1 MDSSSASVGSRS
13 QSSSSVACRSHQ
25 ASRVGGGLLV
35 DRRVG
40 EQRPLAELGG
50 RLEAL
55 DLEQLGQLPLQRRL
69 APRLP
74 FRAPS
79 SAATLSE
86 NGTPSTILSKPDP
99 MLFRQII
106 HEDLGCA
113 SYLVGDPAPGV
124 AAVVDPQWDI
134 DPYLNLARLHGVRI
148 EHVLETHNHADHV
161 SGHGRLA
168 RATGATIHVSELAE
182 AEYEHE
188 PFADGWTLEL
198 GEAVSIEAIHTPGHR
213 PEHTS
218 FLLRDA
224 ERGGDPVAVLSGDSL
239 FVGDVARPD
248 LAVEPREGAAGI
260 FRSLHERLLA
270 LPDEVE
276 VWPGHLGGSLC
287 GSSGI
292 DLKTSSTIGFERRH
306 NRALA
311 FADEAEFVEDA
322 VASIG
327 ERPPNVEHIVALN
340 RGPLIESIGSPA
352 RLTPRR
358 FEAAIAAGAFAVDS
372 RTNEQFDE
380 AHIPGAISASA
391 YDTGFAT
398 KVAQVVPPDGEVV
411 VVAASDGNELE
422 AAELLAAVGL
432 RVRGFLGGGMSA
444 WRAEERPVARIE
456 PIGPERAGRSCS
468 RATSHRWSS
477 TCAAPASTPTGH
489 IAGSLHIP
497 YGELARRLDE
507 LPRDRALA
515 TICKGGKRSGL
526 AASVLQRE
534 GFETIH
540 VARGGVGTWKTEG
553 RPVETRS
560 ACVGDHPGRGST

>member
-1 MDSSSASVGSRS
+1 
-13 QSSSSVACRSHQ
+13 
-25 ASRVGGGLLV
+25 
-35 DRRVG
+35 
-40 EQRPLAELGG
+40 
-50 RLEAL
+50 
-55 DLEQLGQLPLQRRL
+55 
-69 APRLP
+69 
-74 FRAPS
+74 
-79 SAATLSE
+79 
-86 NGTPSTILSKPDP
+86 

-113 SYLVGDPAPGV
+113 SYLVGDPASGE
-124 AAVVDPQWDI
+124 AAVIDPQWDV
-134 DPYLNLARLHGVRI
+134 DPYINLARLHGVRI

-168 RATGATIHVSELAE
+168 RATGATIHVSELAG

-188 PFADGWTLEL
+188 PLADGSTVEL
-198 GEAVSIEAIHTPGHR
+198 GEAVTIEALHTPGHR

-224 ERGGDPVAVLSGDSL
+224 GRGGDPVAVLSGDSL

-260 FRSLHERLLA
+260 FRSLHGRLLT

-292 DLKTSSTIGFERRH
+292 DLKTSTTIGFERRH

-311 FADEAEFVEDA
+311 ISDEEEFVEDA
-322 VASIG
+322 VGSIG
-327 ERPPNVEHIVALN
+327 ERPPNVEHIVTLN
-340 RGPLIESIGSPA
+340 RGPLIESISAPA

-411 VVAASDGNELE
+411 VVAASDGHEQD

-432 RVRGFLGGGMSA
+432 KVRGFLGGGMSA

-456 PIGPERAGRSCS
+456 PIGPGELAQMLEGDEPPLVIDVRGAGEY
-468 RATSHRWSS
+468 AD
-477 TCAAPASTPTGH
+477 GH
-489 IAGSLHIP
+489 IADSLHIP
-497 YGELARRLDE
+497 YGELARRLEE

-540 VARGGVGTWKTEG
+540 VARGGVGTWQQEG
-553 RPVETRS
+553 RPVETG
-560 ACVGDHPGRGST
+560 AVPA

>member
-1 MDSSSASVGSRS
+1 
-13 QSSSSVACRSHQ
+13 
-25 ASRVGGGLLV
+25 
-35 DRRVG
+35 
-40 EQRPLAELGG
+40 
-50 RLEAL
+50 
-55 DLEQLGQLPLQRRL
+55 
-69 APRLP
+69 
-74 FRAPS
+74 
-79 SAATLSE
+79 
-86 NGTPSTILSKPDP
+86 
-99 MLFRQII
+99 MLFRQVI

-113 SYLVGDPAPGV
+113 SYLVGDSDSGV

-134 DPYLNLARLHGVRI
+134 EPYLQLSRLHGVEIR
-148 EHVLETHNHADHV
+148 HVLETHNHADHV

-168 RATGATIHVSELAE
+168 RATGARIHVNRLAE

-188 PFADGWTLEL
+188 AIDDGWTLAL
-198 GEAVSIEAIHTPGHR
+198 GEGASIEAIHTPGHR

-224 ERGGDPVAVLSGDSL
+224 ARGGDPVAVLTGDSL

-248 LAVEPREGAAGI
+248 LAIEPREGAAGI
-260 FRSLHERLLA
+260 FRSLHQRLLA

-311 FADEAEFVEDA
+311 FEDEESFVEDA
-322 VASIG
+322 VGSVG

-340 RGPLIESIGSPA
+340 RGPLVEAIGSPA
-352 RLTPRR
+352 RLTPLS
-358 FEAAIAAGAFAVDS
+358 FEAAIAKGAIAVDS

-398 KVAQVVPPDGEVV
+398 KVAQVVPPETEVV
-411 VVAASDGNELE
+411 VVAASDGSEIA

-444 WRAEERPVARIE
+444 WRADERPVQRIE
-456 PIGPERAGRSCS
+456 LVSPEGL
-468 RATSHRWSS
+468 
-477 TCAAPASTPTGH
+477 AALLEGDEPPFVLDVRRDTEFAEGH
-489 IAGSLHIP
+489 IPGSSHIP
-497 YGELARRLDE
+497 YGELPRRLDE
-507 LPRDRALA
+507 VPRDRQVAA
-515 TICKGGKRSGL
+515 VCKGGKRSGL

-534 GFETIH
+534 GFERVIH
-540 VARGGVGTWKTEG
+540 VGHGGVGTWQREG
-553 RPVETRS
+553 HPVES
-560 ACVGDHPGRGST
+560 ADVPA